1 MATIDRVVLV
11 KLTDEARAAVEPIA
25 RRAGEVLSAIP
36 QVREFEIWQGADAK
50 SAGDWDFGLHAQ
62 FDDLE
67 AIDTYINDPGHRQF
81 VDQEL
86 KQVVLQCHFSRTKMR
101 TILSATIKPPISK

>member
-1 MATIDRVVLV
+1 MATIDRVVLI
-11 KLTDEARAAVEPIA
+11 KLTDEARDAVETA
-25 RRAGEVLSAIP
+25 AARAGEVLSAIP
-36 QVREFEIWQGADAK
+36 QVRAFEIWRGADAK

-67 AIDTYINDPGHRQF
+67 AIETYINDPIHRQF

-86 KQVVLQCHFSRTKMR
+86 KPNLLVIKAWNFQRTSR
-101 TILSATIKPPISK
+101 S